1 MAPAGPPP
9 DLEPV
14 RRHYQSQRLR
24 LAYWEWGSAE
34 APPLVL
40 LHGKRD
46 HARSL
51 DRLAA
56 AFCGDYRVIVPDLR
70 GHGDSDWAVGG
81 YYGMSEHIADL
92 LALIDLI
99 GGRADV
105 IGHSFGSRI
114 ALYAAGAF
122 PERIHSVVAIEA
134 TVNVAFRGLSRRPLS
149 EPEGYAAM
157 QPRVYA
163 TLGEARER
171 IQRVD
176 SRLDDAFALELARH
190 ALRPVEGG
198 YIWKFDPF
206 GRGRTSDEID
216 VETVRRFW
224 SAVECPVLHLLGGA
238 STWSTPPPP
247 EDRAAFR
254 DARWVIVLE
263 AGHWLHHDQPQIA
276 IERDARVPRAAR
288 PRPRGCWGLRRGRR
302 VLWQGW

>member
-1 MAPAGPPP
+1 M
-9 DLEPV
+9 
-14 RRHYQSQRLR
+14 
-24 LAYWEWGSAE
+24 
-34 APPLVL
+34 
-40 LHGKRD
+40 
-46 HARSL
+46 
-51 DRLAA
+51 
-56 AFCGDYRVIVPDLR
+56 IVPDLR

-92 LALIDLI
+92 LALIEVI
-99 GGRADV
+99 GGQADV

-122 PERIHSVVAIEA
+122 PERVHSVVAIEA
-134 TVNVAFRGLSRRPLS
+134 TVNFAFRLGSRAARSASRRRCAAGSPRQ
-149 EPEGYAAM
+149 EGYAAM

-163 TLGEARER
+163 TLEEARER

-176 SRLDDAFALELARH
+176 SRLDDAFALELARY

-238 STWSTPPPP
+238 STWSTTPPPP

-254 DARWVIVLE
+254 DASLGDRPGGGPL
-263 AGHWLHHDQPQIA
+263 AAPRPAADRDR
-276 IERDARVPRAAR
+276 RDARLPRAAR
-288 PRPRGCWGLRRGRR
+288 PRAAGVLGVEASAG
-302 VLWQGW
+302 VLWQGWAYQR